1 MTDFSISYGVT
12 LGLLK
17 AVQHIRVGLYIEGIR
32 LAYHYSIMGGKIHK
46 IIGISYAFLAMVY
59 FLAGTSSPA
68 FSQETA
74 TIVGTVRDAQGKD
87 VEGVKIIVKD
97 SSGKVVARS
106 IPVASTQQVL
116 EGKKSTLG
124 GASTLVDE
132 LSIGRQDTALQP
144 LADKVQQGPVVDA
157 QAQQFTQQPV
167 VAPTQQVPEGNIST
181 LGAASTLVDELSI
194 GRQDTALQPLADKVQ
209 QGPVVDAQAQQFTQ
223 QPVMVHMVEN
233 LPVGQYVLT
242 LETEE
247 TSYQGGTVVANLGAE
262 GLTVNWQTTPNSQ
275 VIAVAKQGTDPV
287 GDIEFENTST
297 VVPSAVAEGD
307 LENEI
312 TASSSTEPAE
322 FFGFGD
328 TSPVVLGAAE
338 SNLDDG
344 FGLGT
349 GLFPIVEIEEKPE
362 QVASPSQ

>member
-74 TIVGTVRDAQGKD
+74 TIVGTVRDAQGND

-167 VAPTQQVPEGNIST
+167 
-181 LGAASTLVDELSI
+181 
-194 GRQDTALQPLADKVQ
+194 
-209 QGPVVDAQAQQFTQ
+209 
-223 QPVMVHMVEN
+223 MVHMVEN

-242 LETEE
+242 LESEE